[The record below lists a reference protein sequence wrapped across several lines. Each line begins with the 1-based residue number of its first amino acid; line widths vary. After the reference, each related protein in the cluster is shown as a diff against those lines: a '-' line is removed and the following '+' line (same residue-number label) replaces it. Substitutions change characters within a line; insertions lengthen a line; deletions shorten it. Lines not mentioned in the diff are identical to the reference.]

1 MTIFLINN
9 SLKTGARE
17 NLNIQLLKEYFLGT
31 ISSRREQETTELSTT
46 GSWRPE
52 TQEEE
57 ETFEKTLISKIQHE
71 EEETFERFFEGKIL
85 PDMYLV
91 DRHGMILAGAVY
103 CLQWSG
109 FMYVSFPKSWHIMS

>member
-1 MTIFLINN
+1 MNN
-9 SLKTGARE
+9 GLKTGARD

-57 ETFEKTLISKIQHE
+57 ETFE
-71 EEETFERFFEGKIL
+71 RFFEGKIL
-85 PDMYLV
+85 NDMYLV

-103 CLQWSG
+103 CL
-109 FMYVSFPKSWHIMS
+109 